1 MPGQDDSLLGRIE
14 RFGPTL
20 TRDLPIPR
28 GLVGGTP
35 PDQPISLR
43 DLRLRLLAPGTPG
56 EVRDQVWAWLV
67 SKVRADRGEW
77 HTAALLLAMPALRR
91 QTRVLAMHRP
101 NARDGDGPVQANL
114 AVEFV
119 FALHRVDLDRPHV
132 AARLID
138 AASYAARGGRTTTPR
153 WVSLDHATAAEAN
166 GDAIGITAAGGS
178 PEQVLRRLVNATHR
192 AKHGRIS
199 ALDAELIARTYLEH
213 DRPDKR
219 RTLAAVAAEL
229 GLSVPAATMRRR
241 RAVTTVARLLGR
253 PDLAAESPAP
263 DTAPRHPNPAGQPSS
278 SSRVLVTSGGRYLSP
293 PGEDR
298 DSSRT
303 TPSTAASTS

>member
-91 QTRVLAMHRP
+91 QARVLAMHRS

-119 FALHRVDLDRPHV
+119 FALHRVDPDRPHV
-132 AARLID
+132 AARVSTPPPTPP
-138 AASYAARGGRTTTPR
+138 AADGPPPPGGSASTTPR
-153 WVSLDHATAAEAN
+153 PPKQTA
-166 GDAIGITAAGGS
+166 
-178 PEQVLRRLVNATHR
+178 
-192 AKHGRIS
+192 
-199 ALDAELIARTYLEH
+199 
-213 DRPDKR
+213 
-219 RTLAAVAAEL
+219 
-229 GLSVPAATMRRR
+229 
-241 RAVTTVARLLGR
+241 
-253 PDLAAESPAP
+253 
-263 DTAPRHPNPAGQPSS
+263 
-278 SSRVLVTSGGRYLSP
+278 
-293 PGEDR
+293 
-298 DSSRT
+298 
-303 TPSTAASTS
+303 TPSTSPRPAAAPNRCYAGS